1 MVKAEPKLVGL
12 LMNRIDVKRLD
23 LRKSLLILVFTL
35 ALLPLA
41 TAQAGTGLISSQE
54 ALALDQSGSVEQVQA
69 WLQRDEVAAELT
81 ALGVDPALAQA
92 RVAALSPE
100 EVDAMLDRMQDMP
113 AGAGVIEILG
123 VTFLVL
129 IVLDLIGVINIFGR

>member
-1 MVKAEPKLVGL
+1 MNQQRIRSY
-12 LMNRIDVKRLD
+12 LMACLF
-23 LRKSLLILVFTL
+23 SL

-41 TAQAGTGLISSQE
+41 TAQAATGLISSQE
-54 ALALDQSGSVEQVQA
+54 ALALERTGSVEQVQA
-69 WLQRDEVAAELT
+69 WLQRDDVAAELVSM
-81 ALGVDPALAQA
+81 GVDPARAQQ

-100 EVDAMLDRMQDMP
+100 ELDAMAHRLDEMP

-129 IVLDLIGVINIFGR
+129 IVLDLIGVLNIFGR

>member
-1 MVKAEPKLVGL
+1 
-12 LMNRIDVKRLD
+12 MNRTP
-23 LRKSLLILVFTL
+23 LRKTLFVLFLSL

-41 TAQAGTGLISSQE
+41 SAQATGGLISSQE
-54 ALALDQSGSVEQVQA
+54 ALALERSGSVEQVQA

-92 RVAALSPE
+92 RVSALSPE
-100 EVDAMLDRMQDMP
+100 EVDAMLHRIDEMP

-123 VTFLVL
+123 ITFLVL
-129 IVLDLIGVINIFGR
+129 IILDFIGVINIFGR

>member
-1 MVKAEPKLVGL
+1 M
-12 LMNRIDVKRLD
+12 KRLD
-23 LRKSLLILVFTL
+23 LKKNLILLVFSM

-41 TAQAGTGLISSQE
+41 TAQAQTGLVSSQE
-54 ALALDQSGSVEQVQA
+54 ALALDQAGSAQQVQA

-100 EVDAMLDRMQDMP
+100 ELDAMLDRMHDMP

>member
-1 MVKAEPKLVGL
+1 
-12 LMNRIDVKRLD
+12 MNRRSI
-23 LRKSLLILVFTL
+23 RKSLLVLFFTL

-41 TAQAGTGLISSQE
+41 SAQAAEGLISSQE
-54 ALALDQSGSVEQVQA
+54 ALALERSGSVEQVQA

-92 RVAALSPE
+92 RVDALSPE
-100 EVDAMLDRMQDMP
+100 EIDAMLHRIDDMP
-113 AGAGVIEILG
+113 AGAGVIEVLG

-129 IVLDLIGVINIFGR
+129 IVLDLIGVLNIFGR